1 MKHLARLIVI
11 SLSLACISN
20 KAMSIEN
27 NAALELPTNL
37 LQINNSFKSA
47 NLGMDILYLKD
58 TDGTI
63 SIEQILSNK
72 TLNWQVN
79 KDEAPNFGVDPS
91 NFWFKTRIN
100 FDKQSSD
107 GYLVEIA
114 YPVLDFIDLYI
125 FQNGKMKKAY
135 HTGDR

>member
-63 SIEQILSNK
+63 SI
-72 TLNWQVN
+72 
-79 KDEAPNFGVDPS
+79 F
-91 NFWFKTRIN
+91 
-100 FDKQSSD
+100 
-107 GYLVEIA
+107 
-114 YPVLDFIDLYI
+114 
-125 FQNGKMKKAY
+125 
-135 HTGDR
+135 